1 METNIWA
8 NLNDNY
14 NIDVIIIENNNLK
27 NFVPKKI
34 NKIIKTETF
43 KQIETIEDLQ
53 NNVSQIISED
63 YESLNYLQIIGKQ
76 TLVSSYLI
84 KLFRSSSN
92 IDIIWSKYKKFLVWL
107 NETSKFIVEK
117 SKHALQYFK
126 VDKIYRSSYKFCN
139 KKDSCENL
147 YGFIS
152 NKSRTTS
159 KCMADHYVHYKLVS
173 DITSV
178 ITILDV
184 KTENIVN
191 DLRICLDTINFVI
204 NHMYQELNTFNI
216 YYNKEENF
224 DINKYYVCS
233 KKNRF

>member
-1 METNIWA
+1 
-8 NLNDNY
+8 
-14 NIDVIIIENNNLK
+14 
-27 NFVPKKI
+27 
-34 NKIIKTETF
+34 
-43 KQIETIEDLQ
+43 
-53 NNVSQIISED
+53 
-63 YESLNYLQIIGKQ
+63 
-76 TLVSSYLI
+76 
-84 KLFRSSSN
+84 
-92 IDIIWSKYKKFLVWL
+92 
-107 NETSKFIVEK
+107 
-117 SKHALQYFK
+117 
-126 VDKIYRSSYKFCN
+126 
-139 KKDSCENL
+139 
-147 YGFIS
+147 
-152 NKSRTTS
+152 
-159 KCMADHYVHYKLVS
+159 MADHYVHYKLVS